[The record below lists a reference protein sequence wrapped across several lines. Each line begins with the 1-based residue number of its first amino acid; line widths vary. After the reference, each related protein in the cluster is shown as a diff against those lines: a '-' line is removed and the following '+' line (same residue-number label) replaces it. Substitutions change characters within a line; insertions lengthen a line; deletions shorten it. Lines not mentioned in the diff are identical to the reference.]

1 MKKSF
6 SYAPTPFK
14 KMPKGTKKMAVE
26 NAVYLT
32 DTDDKG
38 NKITTKKL
46 NARIKEVETMFLELF
61 GGYNYVDLGKGS
73 FISKNK
79 KIMKERVIR
88 IVSFAEGPLFIKN
101 RKKLEKWLLLK
112 KKEWHQESMSYE
124 FEGDLY
130 YI

>member
-6 SYAPTPFK
+6 SYAPTPFM

-32 DTDDKG
+32 DTDNKG
-38 NKITTKKL
+38 NKITAKEL
-46 NARIKEVETMFLELF
+46 NKRIKEVEAIFLELF
-61 GGYNYVDLGKGS
+61 GGYNYVDLGKGE
-73 FISKNK
+73 FISKSK

-88 IVSFAEGPLFIKN
+88 IVSFAEGHIFMKN
-101 RKKLEKWLLLK
+101 RKKLEKWLLFK
-112 KKEWHQESMSYE
+112 KKEWKQESMSYE

>member
-14 KMPKGTKKMAVE
+14 KMPKGTTKMAVE

-38 NKITTKKL
+38 NKITTKTL
-46 NARIKEVETMFLELF
+46 NARIKEVETIFLELF
-61 GGYNYVDLGKGS
+61 GGYNYVDLGKGE
-73 FISKNK
+73 FISKSK

-88 IVSFAEGPLFIKN
+88 IVSFAEGHLFMKN
-101 RKKLEKWLLLK
+101 RKKLEKWLLAK
-112 KKEWHQESMSYE
+112 KKEWRQESMSYE